1 MLLLSIVKFKRYDRA
16 IERKD
21 WGKIVLLGVLIIP
34 FNQTLF
40 LLGQSLTGAGH
51 GAILFATTPI
61 WIFGLALIHLGE
73 KFVWRRALGFVIA
86 TIGVAWIMFSGAIE
100 IGREYIL
107 GDLIILVSVV
117 AWGYY
122 TILGKPLVRKYGAL
136 RMTAYALSI
145 GSVMY
150 FPFGLYR
157 ALQYDY
163 SLSTPAAWGTVVY
176 MAVGLSGIV
185 YVLWYWL
192 LKYMDASRVAVYHN
206 VQPVIAA
213 LVAYSFLGESLGWP
227 FVVGGLAVICGV
239 IITEV

>member
-1 MLLLSIVKFKRYDRA
+1 MVKFKRYDRA

-34 FNQTLF
+34 FNQTLY

-51 GAILFATTPI
+51 GAVLFSTAPI

-73 KFVWRRALGFVIA
+73 KFTWRRALGFAIA
-86 TIGVAWIMFSGAIE
+86 TLGVVWIVFSGAVE
-100 IGREYIL
+100 IGNEYLL
-107 GDLIILVSVV
+107 GDLIILVAVI

-122 TILGKPLVRKYGAL
+122 TVVGKPLVTKYGAL
-136 RMTAYALSI
+136 RMTAYALAI
-145 GSVMY
+145 GTVLYSPY
-150 FPFGLYR
+150 GLYR

-163 SLSTPAAWGTVVY
+163 SLSTPEAWGAVVY
-176 MAVGLSGIV
+176 MAVGISGLV

-192 LKYMDASRVAVYHN
+192 LKYMDASRIAVYHN

-239 IITEV
+239 IITEL